1 MRYRWKL
8 LIILLLVAIIPPLAL
23 RTFGVMHLHK
33 LGNELIRQTPLVRE
47 PLVNQ
52 LISNQFEFSL
62 YLMLAMILIAA
73 ALAFLFS
80 RTVTLRLRI
89 LTQGVRHLA
98 AGNFNTRVDIRSRD
112 EFGELGRVFNTIGPL
127 LQKNVRVE
135 HSMALATEVQR
146 SLLPQSDPEA
156 PGLDVSGSCIYC
168 DRVGGDYFD
177 YLTIAEHKAGKFGV
191 VIGDVTGHGISAA
204 LLMATARALLHER
217 AAFPGCIGCDLSDI
231 NHQLCL
237 DVGDS
242 GRFMT
247 LFYAQFDFQAKN
259 VHWVRAGHDPAI
271 VYDPHMD
278 AFDELGGLGTAM
290 GVSKNVDYAEYRRE
304 IKPEQIFVFGTDGL
318 WETQNI
324 KGEMFGKERL
334 REIVRA
340 QADNSAKDI
349 KETILNAVQNFRS
362 ARKQE
367 DDITLLIVKVG

>member
-1 MRYRWKL
+1 MKYRWKL
-8 LIILLLVAIIPPLAL
+8 LIMLMIVAIIPPLAL

-33 LGNELIRQTPLVRE
+33 LGNELIRQTPVVRE

-52 LISNQFEFSL
+52 LISNQFAFSL

-73 ALAFLFS
+73 ALAILFS
-80 RTVTLRLRI
+80 RTVTQRLRI

-127 LQKNVRVE
+127 LLEHVRVE

-217 AAFPGCIGCDLSDI
+217 AAFPGCIDCDLSDI

-242 GRFMT
+242 GRFVT
-247 LFYAQFDFQAKN
+247 LFYCEFDTRENN
-259 VHWVRAGHDPAI
+259 VRWVRAGHDPAI

-278 AFDELGGLGTAM
+278 TFDELGGPGTAM
-290 GVSKNVDYAEYRRE
+290 GVSKNVDYVEYRRE
-304 IKPEQIFVFGTDGL
+304 IKPDQIFVFGTDGL
-318 WETQNI
+318 WEARNV
-324 KGEMFGKERL
+324 KGELFGKEML

-340 QADNSAKDI
+340 QADKSAKEI
-349 KETILNAVQNFRS
+349 KEAILKAVQSFRGS
-362 ARKQE
+362 REQE
-367 DDITLLIVKVG
+367 DDITLVIVKVG